1 MDPLDT
7 LAAGRAE
14 FERRVAA
21 IGDDQW
27 RLPTPCDE
35 WDVSALVHHVVS
47 GNAMSVVLL
56 AGGTREEGQ
65 AAREATT
72 LGSDPLGAFQASADA
87 LDQAFRRPG
96 ALEVVIHHRVGD
108 IPAPQFLGFRFT
120 DYTVHSWDLARAI
133 GGDETLDP
141 ELVAVV
147 YEAMLPMAGF
157 IGKTGQFGAGPSDDV
172 DEQAS
177 LQYRLLDLS
186 GRRP

>member
-1 MDPLDT
+1 MDPLEA

-14 FERRVAA
+14 FERRVAV

-27 RLPTPCDE
+27 GLPTPCAE

-72 LGSDPLGAFQASADA
+72 LGADPLGAFQASADA
-87 LDQAFRRPG
+87 LDAAFRRPG
-96 ALEVVIHHRVGD
+96 ALDVVIHHRVGD
-108 IPAPQFLGFRFT
+108 IPARQFLGFRFT
-120 DYTVHSWDLARAI
+120 DYTVHAWDLARAI
-133 GGDETLDP
+133 GADETLSDA
-141 ELVAVV
+141 LVATV
-147 YEAMLPMAGF
+147 YESMEPMAPF
-157 IGKTGQFGAGPSDDV
+157 MGKTGQFGDGPSGS
-172 DEQAS
+172 EHPT
-177 LQYRLLDLS
+177 LLLRLLDLS